1 MCRLCA
7 NTIPFQMRS
16 LSSCGFG
23 DLRVPRTNPPGRYS
37 RHAGDV
43 TNISPRLEPVGSWMS
58 NQVWAEVP
66 MPTAGAEKHRS
77 RGFRRGK
84 RTVPKHVL
92 EGVRPHQRLQAALF
106 LSCLHLSSPPT
117 AAFPLRAVLFLQL
130 SCCLGF
136 TSTFSSLFQDPI
148 KPFYSEGKKMI
159 FSCRECHL
167 YY

>member
-106 LSCLHLSSPPT
+106 LPFLPASKLPSDCRISSTGSLVSPALMLFGLH
-117 AAFPLRAVLFLQL
+117 FYLFFLIPRPYQAI
-130 SCCLGF
+130 
-136 TSTFSSLFQDPI
+136 LFR
-148 KPFYSEGKKMI
+148 GKKND
-159 FSCRECHL
+159 FL
-167 YY
+167 L